1 MKTITTFTVTSVLLA
16 TVLLFGAGCSSETPG
31 MTKAESDR
39 MAALEAEVK
48 ALRLEAHAREAALKE
63 ELASLHKSLSTIH
76 DLIDMDQ
83 KRADAMKQPE
93 TKGDKLDQ
101 ELDQKA
107 KSFVNEN
114 LEKLMD
120 ITKKLLDKME
130 KEIDEQ
136 MTKKAPVP
144 EGDQI

>member
-1 MKTITTFTVTSVLLA
+1 MKTITKYTVASVLLA
-16 TVLLFGAGCSSETPG
+16 AVLLIGSGCSSDTPG

-39 MAALEAEVK
+39 MAALEAEIK
-48 ALRLEAHAREAALKE
+48 ALRIESQAREKALKE
-63 ELASLHKSLSTIH
+63 ELASVRKSLDAIH
-76 DLIDMDQ
+76 DLIDLDQ
-83 KRADAMKQPE
+83 KRADATKQPE
-93 TKGDKLDQ
+93 TRGDKLDQ
-101 ELDQKA
+101 EIDEKA

-114 LEKLMD
+114 LQKLMD

-136 MTKKAPVP
+136 MTKQPPVP